1 MINDKFSNLVKQLNE
16 QVNIIMEQHQQ
27 KANLADYQT
36 NNKLIKFQLGIAF
49 LKILSHL
56 YGHSKENILG

>member
-1 MINDKFSNLVKQLNE
+1 MINDKFSNLMKQLNE

-27 KANLADYQT
+27 KANLTDYQT
-36 NNKLIKFQLGIAF
+36 NNKIIKFRLDIAF
-49 LKILSHL
+49 LKTHSHF